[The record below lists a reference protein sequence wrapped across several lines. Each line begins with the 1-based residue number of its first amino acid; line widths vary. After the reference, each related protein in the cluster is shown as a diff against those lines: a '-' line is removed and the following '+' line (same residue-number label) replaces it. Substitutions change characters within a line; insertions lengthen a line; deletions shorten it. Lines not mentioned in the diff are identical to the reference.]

1 MVENAINA
9 EMTQLMES
17 LKSADNNVRTQ
28 AEAQLTTLRQSRPRD
43 LYQGF
48 MSVIQAGT
56 LENSQTTSLACLL
69 LKKFFLDERK
79 SEENLEQLTAEDI
92 T

>member
-1 MVENAINA
+1 
-9 EMTQLMES
+9 
-17 LKSADNNVRTQ
+17 
-28 AEAQLTTLRQSRPRD
+28 
-43 LYQGF
+43 

-79 SEENLEQLTAEDI
+79 SEENLEQLTADDI
-92 T
+92 CQMKAAFHSLLKMEEPISLLRRKAEIICKLHKKANSYPELI